1 MACTT
6 TQRTEQVLEAMDW
19 YFGAR
24 ECRTVAFQQDNGG
37 DQEDLYFTL
46 NGIDENYA
54 EEKFYVWLDSG
65 TGTDPLVSGATG
77 IQVSYSAEDDAATI
91 AGLAKTAIEAA
102 GDFNVTLD
110 GGNAEIENKFL
121 GEITAE
127 DFSNA
132 GSIALTVNKDGFGG
146 KLGAI
151 AQGGGSVSTEQSL
164 EDILSDQTGDIILDQ
179 IIKGASVSCDLTLVE
194 MNASKWESLIGEGYG
209 DKEGTTVGYG
219 TSKLYTSSFDYA
231 GMLVGHPIR
240 LPLSDRSA
248 DIVLWKTT
256 PNMNSINYSGDEVQ
270 AAEFSFVALKDS
282 TKPSTVDLFARG
294 DHSLL

>member
-24 ECRTVAFQQDNGG
+24 ECRSTTFQQDNGG

-65 TGTDPLVSGATG
+65 TGTDPMVSGATG

-102 GDFNVTLD
+102 GDFRVTVS
-110 GGNAEIENKFL
+110 GGTAEIENIFL

-127 DFSNA
+127 DYTNA
-132 GSIALTVNKDGFGG
+132 GGITSTVNKAGFGG

-179 IIKGASVSCDLTLVE
+179 IIKGASVSCDLTLQE
-194 MNASKWESLIGEGYG
+194 MNAARWESLIGEGYG
-209 DKEGTTVGYG
+209 DKEGTAVGYG

-240 LPLSDRSA
+240 LPLTDRSA
-248 DIVLWKTT
+248 DIVIWKTT
-256 PNMNSINYSGDEVQ
+256 PNMNSINYSGGEVQ

>member
-6 TQRTEQVLEAMDW
+6 TQRTEQVLEACDF

-24 ECRTVAFQQDNGG
+24 ECRSITFSDDTAG
-37 DQEDLYFTL
+37 DQEDLYFDL
-46 NGIDENYA
+46 NEISEDYSTNQY
-54 EEKFYVWLDSG
+54 YVWLDAG
-65 TGTDPLVSGATG
+65 TGTDPLIANKTG
-77 IQVSYSAEDDAATI
+77 IQVVYTSGDSASVI

-102 GDFNVTLD
+102 GEFNVTLSA
-110 GGNAEIENKFL
+110 GVAEIENKFL
-121 GEITAE
+121 GEIAVE

-132 GSIALTVNKDGFGG
+132 GSIAKVVNKIGFGG

-151 AQGGGSVSTEQSL
+151 AQGGGSLSTEQSL

-179 IIKGASVSCDLTLVE
+179 IIKGSSVSCDLTLLE
-194 MNASKWESLIGEGYG
+194 MNTSRWESLIGNAYG
-209 DKEGTTVGYG
+209 DVEGTSVGYG
-219 TSKLYTSSFDYA
+219 TSKLYKSSFDYA

-240 LPLSDRSA
+240 LALTDRSA
-248 DIVLWKTT
+248 DIVIWKTT
-256 PNMNSINYSGDEVQ
+256 PNLGSLNFSGSEVQ
-270 AAEFSFVALKDS
+270 SAEFSFVALRDS

>member
-24 ECRTVAFQQDNGG
+24 ECRSTTFQQDNGG

-65 TGTDPLVSGATG
+65 TGTDPMVAGATG
-77 IQVSYSAEDDAATI
+77 IQVSYSVEDDAATI

-102 GDFNVTLD
+102 GDFRVTVS
-110 GGNAEIENKFL
+110 GGTAEIENIFL

-127 DFSNA
+127 DYTNA
-132 GSIALTVNKDGFGG
+132 GGITSTVNKAGFGG

-179 IIKGASVSCDLTLVE
+179 IIKGASVSCDLTLQE
-194 MNASKWESLIGEGYG
+194 MNAARWESLIGEGYG
-209 DKEGTTVGYG
+209 DKEGASVGYG

-248 DIVLWKTT
+248 DIVIWKTT
-256 PNMNSINYSGDEVQ
+256 PSMNSISFSGSEAQ

>member
-19 YFGAR
+19 YFGGR
-24 ECRTVAFQQDNGG
+24 ECRSVTFANDTAG

-46 NGIDENYA
+46 NGINENYE
-54 EEKFYVWLDSG
+54 EEKFYVWLDAG
-65 TGTDPLVSGATG
+65 TGTDPMVSGATG
-77 IQVSYSAEDDAATI
+77 IQVVYTSGDTASAIAA
-91 AGLAKTAIEAA
+91 LAKTAIEAA
-102 GDFNVTLD
+102 GDFNVTLTE
-110 GGNAEIENKFL
+110 GVAEIENKFL
-121 GEITAE
+121 GEITDE

-132 GSIALTVNKDGFGG
+132 GSISLTVNSAGFGG

-164 EDILSDQTGDIILDQ
+164 EDILSDQTGDIVLDR
-179 IIKGASVSCDLTLVE
+179 IMKGASVSCDLTLVE
-194 MNASKWESLIGEGYG
+194 MNSSRWASLIGEGYG
-209 DKEGTTVGYG
+209 AKEGDAVGYG
-219 TSKLYTSSFDYA
+219 TSKLYQSSFDYA

-248 DIVLWKTT
+248 DIVIWKTT
-256 PNMNSINYSGDEVQ
+256 PNMNSINYAGSEVQ
-270 AAEFSFVALKDS
+270 AAEFSFIALKDS
-282 TKPSTVDLFARG
+282 TKPSTVDIFARG

>member
-24 ECRTVAFQQDNGG
+24 QCRSTTFQDDTAG

-46 NGIDENYA
+46 NSIDENYA
-54 EEKFYVWLDSG
+54 EQKFYVWLDAG
-65 TGTDPLVSGATG
+65 TGTDPMVAGATG
-77 IQVSYSAEDDAATI
+77 IQVSYTSGDDAATI
-91 AGLAKTAIEAA
+91 AAAFKTAVEAA
-102 GDFNVTLD
+102 GDFRVELD
-110 GGNAEIENKFL
+110 GGTAEVENLFL
-121 GEITAE
+121 GEVTAE
-127 DFSNA
+127 DYTNA
-132 GSIALTVNKDGFGG
+132 GGITSTVNKDGFGG

-179 IIKGASVSCDLTLVE
+179 IIKGASVSCDLTLQE
-194 MNASKWESLIGEGYG
+194 MNADRWASLIGEGYG
-209 DKEGTTVGYG
+209 DTEGQSVGYG
-219 TSKLYTSSFDYA
+219 TSKLYKSSFDFA
-231 GMLVGHPIR
+231 AMLVGHPIR
-240 LPLSDRSA
+240 LPLSNRSA
-248 DIVLWKTT
+248 DIVIWKTT
-256 PNMNSINYSGDEVQ
+256 PSMNSISYSGSEVQ

>member
-24 ECRTVAFQQDNGG
+24 GCRTVAFQNDTAG

-54 EEKFYVWLDSG
+54 EEKFYVWLDAG

-77 IQVSYSAEDDAATI
+77 IQVVYTSGDDAATI
-91 AGLAKTAIEAA
+91 AALAKTAIEAA
-102 GDFNVTLD
+102 GDFNVTLT

-132 GSIALTVNKDGFGG
+132 GSIALTVNKAGFGG

-194 MNASKWESLIGEGYG
+194 MNAAKWQSLIGEGYG
-209 DKEGTTVGYG
+209 DKEGDAVGYG
-219 TSKLYTSSFDYA
+219 TSKLYKSSFDYA

-240 LPLSDRSA
+240 LALSDRSA

-256 PNMNSINYSGDEVQ
+256 PNMNSINYSGGEVQ

>member
-54 EEKFYVWLDSG
+54 EEKFYVWLDAG
-65 TGTDPLVSGATG
+65 TGTDPMVAGATG

-91 AGLAKTAIEAA
+91 AALAKTAIEAA
-102 GDFNVTLD
+102 GDFNVTLT
-110 GGNAEIENKFL
+110 GGNAKIENKFL
-121 GEITAE
+121 GEITVE
-127 DFSNA
+127 DFANA
-132 GSIALTVNKDGFGG
+132 GSITKTVNKAGFGG

-151 AQGGGSVSTEQSL
+151 AQGGGSISTEQSL
-164 EDILSDQTGDIILDQ
+164 EDILSDQSGDIILDQ

-194 MNASKWESLIGEGYG
+194 MNTAKWESLIAEGYG
-209 DKEGTTVGYG
+209 DKEGTAFGYG
-219 TSKLYTSSFDYA
+219 TSKLYKSSFEFA
-231 GMLVGHPIR
+231 AMLLGHPIR

-256 PNMNSINYSGDEVQ
+256 PNMNSINYSGGEIQ

-282 TKPSTVDLFARG
+282 TKPDTVNLFARG